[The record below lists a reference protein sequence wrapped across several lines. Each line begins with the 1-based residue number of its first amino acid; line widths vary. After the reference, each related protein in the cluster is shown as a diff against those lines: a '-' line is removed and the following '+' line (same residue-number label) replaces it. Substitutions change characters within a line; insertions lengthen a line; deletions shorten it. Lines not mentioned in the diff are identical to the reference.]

1 MVMFSRQCGQVLLC
15 KNQPCKH
22 CLHTITPEQHCGT
35 MGSLVSALSL
45 HTMQQNTVD
54 SRLCLDCFTS
64 CRASTDD
71 LTVLSKPSISTSLLA
86 IGSSWH
92 LFCCLSGRMPS
103 GSALDKS
110 MDETGSTGC
119 LTDVPLL
126 FLLSRTLYS
135 SSSTAF
141 MILED
146 FQNFAPTE

>member
-45 HTMQQNTVD
+45 HTMQQNTVH
-54 SRLCLDCFTS
+54 SRLCLNCFTS
-64 CRASTDD
+64 RRASTDD

-92 LFCCLSGRMPS
+92 FFCRLSGRMPS
-103 GSALDKS
+103 ESELDES
-110 MDETGSTGC
+110 MHKTAGC
-119 LTDVPLL
+119 LTDGPPL
-126 FLLSRTLYS
+126 FLSSRTRYS

-141 MILED
+141 MILQD
-146 FQNFAPTE
+146 FQNLAPTE

>member
-1 MVMFSRQCGQVLLC
+1 MFSRQCGQVLLC

-54 SRLCLDCFTS
+54 SRSCLDCLTS

-71 LTVLSKPSISTSLLA
+71 LTVFSKPSISTSLST
-86 IGSSWH
+86 IGLSWH
-92 LFCCLSGRMPS
+92 LFCRLSGRMLS
-103 GSALDKS
+103 ESELDES
-110 MDETGSTGC
+110 MHKTGGAGC
-119 LTDVPLL
+119 FTDGPPL
-126 FLLSRTLYS
+126 FLLSRTRYS

-141 MILED
+141 MILGD